1 MVMITLYARQQK
13 RHTQKKIKKGNHKRM
28 KHEPTEWE
36 KIYANEATDKG
47 LISKLHKQLM
57 TISKNK

>member
-1 MVMITLYARQQK
+1 
-13 RHTQKKIKKGNHKRM
+13 M